1 MEIGFEGRTVI
12 VTGAVRGIGQEI
24 AQAFAARGAAVHA
37 WDILADGLEQTRAG
51 ASPAKGGRIVPHLVD
66 VTDFA
71 AVKTAVGVAESDSA
85 SGAVDIAVHVAG
97 GVKGQS
103 KRPIEEVD
111 IEDWRAIQAVN
122 LDGAFHLAK
131 AVAPGMKRAE
141 SGRIIVISS
150 GAAFNV
156 SLTGIHSYGTAKSA
170 QVGFV
175 RQLSADHGELR
186 RPRLHADQS
195 GLRPPMGF
203 LWPGRAGS
211 AGQPHRHAPDRPPGR
226 YRPRG
231 DVLRFGLCRLGDRTD
246 AAGQRRRVSAGDGD
260 SGWTV
265 SARPSSSG
273 GV

>member
-71 AVKTAVGVAESDSA
+71 AVKTAVGVAESESA

-175 RQLSADHGELR
+175 RQLSAELGPFGITVNSVAPGFMPTSPDYVRQWDSYGPDGQAALVNRIAMR
-186 RPRLHADQS
+186 RIGRPADIAHAVMFFASDYADWVTGQT
-195 GLRPPMGF
+195 LR
-203 LWPGRAGS
+203 
-211 AGQPHRHAPDRPPGR
+211 
-226 YRPRG
+226 
-231 DVLRFGLCRLGDRTD
+231 V
-246 AAGQRRRVSAGDGD
+246 
-260 SGWTV
+260 
-265 SARPSSSG
+265 SG